1 MSRGGSRP
9 GAGRPLEPP
18 FRHARQALERALGFI
33 DRLPADRIAELV
45 VIDPVWR
52 GAAERLGVGNGR
64 RPATTDRQ
72 DAAFNAKEFENGNQQ
87 G

>member
-1 MSRGGSRP
+1 M
-9 GAGRPLEPP
+9 
-18 FRHARQALERALGFI
+18 

-52 GAAERLGVGNGR
+52 GAAERLGVGDGR

-72 DAAFNAKEFENGNQQ
+72 NAAFNAKEFENGNQQ